1 MKKIKELLVHN
12 FQGVLFLIGIAMAN
26 LIFFQQENWKMEPVK
41 TALLSILFFF
51 LLRIFT
57 EQKDKSR
64 DIREKAG
71 IIFLGLLFG
80 LMIVVGQKIQVGTR
94 IFQSFSWSD
103 LIWVIFY
110 TWIGILL
117 FTGLNWLRSK
127 LRIGEQSVVST
138 NIKRKFSRKCW
149 LLFAGILA
157 VCWIPIWIIYFPG
170 IVPDDA
176 TISIAMF
183 LGDMPWDN
191 HFPVF
196 YSLIVGLCL
205 KIGDLFLDY
214 NAGVALY
221 SFFQLGSMALIL
233 GRMLEW
239 MRSKGVHKILVYF
252 GLAYFG
258 AVPFF
263 GNYAIVMWKD
273 PWFCGVMLL
282 LGMFLYD
289 HVVEDRNSFL
299 QKKNLGIYSGMSIL
313 MSLLRNNGV
322 YIVILTSLCLVVLYR
337 KEIKKIAA
345 VSVCTVALIYFVT
358 GPVYMAVFSAENLF
372 VESVGIPLQQMARVV
387 EENGKIGEEEEEF
400 LDNLMPM
407 EKYLEYY
414 NPYLVDPIKWAP
426 EFNTDYLN
434 ANKGEFFKTWF
445 SLLKSNFG
453 IYVEQYLMGT
463 YGFWHIGGDTPY
475 EFVKTEIAGNDW
487 GIYQSQFFENKLGYF
502 IQEELGNK
510 YDFLPSGL
518 FVWLLLYDIV
528 LCWMKRKALY
538 ILPLTGMIGNWLTLM
553 IATPTAFGIRYIYI
567 LVIAVPLLLVYPW
580 LAGRQKEKEREV

>member
-1 MKKIKELLVHN
+1 MKKIKELLDDN
-12 FQGVLFLIGIAMAN
+12 FQGVLLVAGIAMAN
-26 LIFFQQENWKMEPVK
+26 LVFFQQENWKMEPVK

-51 LLRIFT
+51 LLRIFA
-57 EQKDKSR
+57 EQKEKSR

-80 LMIVVGQKIQVGTR
+80 LMIVTGQKIQVGTR

-103 LIWVIFY
+103 LIWILFY

-117 FTGLNWLRSK
+117 FTGLHWICSK
-127 LRIGEQSVVST
+127 RKIAGRQVVVE
-138 NIKRKFSRKCW
+138 NIKENFNGKRWILFSG
-149 LLFAGILA
+149 LLA
-157 VCWIPIWIIYFPG
+157 VCWLPVWILYFPG

-176 TISIAMF
+176 TISIAMA
-183 LGDMPWDN
+183 LGEMPWDN

-221 SFFQLGSMALIL
+221 SFLQLVTMALIL

-239 MRSKGVHKILVYF
+239 LRSKGIHKILVYF

-299 QKKNLGIYSGMSIL
+299 QKKNLGIYSVMSIL

-337 KEIKKIAA
+337 REIKKVVA
-345 VSVCTVALIYFVT
+345 VSVCTVAFIYFIT

-387 EENGKIGEEEEEF
+387 EENGKIGEEEGEF
-400 LDNLMPM
+400 LDSLMPM

-426 EFNTDYLN
+426 EFHTDYLN

-463 YGFWHIGGDTPY
+463 YGFWHIGGDMPY

-502 IQEELGNK
+502 IQKEIGNK

-528 LCWMKRKALY
+528 LCWMKRKSLY
-538 ILPLTGMIGNWLTLM
+538 ILPLIGMIGNWLTLM

-567 LVIAVPLLLVYPW
+567 LVIAAPLLLAYPW
-580 LAGRQKEKEREV
+580 LARRQ

>member
-1 MKKIKELLVHN
+1 MEKIKQLLFDN
-12 FQGVLFLIGIAMAN
+12 FQGALFLVGIVMAN
-26 LIFFQQENWKMEPVK
+26 LVFFQQESWKMDPFK
-41 TALLSILFFF
+41 IALLSLGFFF
-51 LLRIFT
+51 LLWIFA
-57 EQKDKSR
+57 EQKEKIQ
-64 DIREKAG
+64 DIREKTG
-71 IIFLGLLFG
+71 IILLGLLFG
-80 LMIVVGQKIQVGTR
+80 LMVVVGQKIHVGEKL
-94 IFQSFSWSD
+94 FQSFSWSD
-103 LIWVIFY
+103 LIWLVFY

-117 FTGLNWLRSK
+117 FMGLNWLCSRK
-127 LRIGEQSVVST
+127 KIGGQRVVFK
-138 NIKRKFSRKCW
+138 NIKTRLNRKRWIF
-149 LLFAGILA
+149 FAGILA
-157 VCWIPIWIIYFPG
+157 ICWLPVWIIYFPG

-196 YSLIVGLCL
+196 YSLIVGSCL

-221 SFFQLGSMALIL
+221 SFLQLGSMALIL

-252 GLAYFG
+252 GLAFFC

-289 HVVEDRNSFL
+289 HVAEDRNSFL

-313 MSLLRNNGV
+313 ISLLRNNGV
-322 YIVILTSLCLVVLYR
+322 YIVILTSLCLLVLYR
-337 KEIKKIAA
+337 KEMKKVAA
-345 VSVCTVALIYFVT
+345 VSVCTVAFIYFVT

-387 EENGKIGEEEEEF
+387 VENGEIGDEEEEF
-400 LDNLMPM
+400 LNGLMPV
-407 EKYLEYY
+407 EKYQEYY
-414 NPYLVDPIKWAP
+414 NPFLVDPIKWAP
-426 EFNTDYLN
+426 EFHTDYLN
-434 ANKGEFFKTWF
+434 AHKAEFFKTWF

-463 YGFWHIGGDTPY
+463 YGFWHIGGDLPY

-487 GIYQSQFFENKLGYF
+487 GIYQNQYFENHLGYF

-510 YDFLPSGL
+510 YAFLPSGL

-528 LCWMKRKALY
+528 LCWMKRRTIC

-567 LVIAVPLLLVYPW
+567 LVIAAPLLLVYPW
-580 LAGRQKEKEREV
+580 LAGTLPEKERST

>member
-1 MKKIKELLVHN
+1 MKKIKELLDDN
-12 FQGVLFLIGIAMAN
+12 FQGVLLGVGIAMAN

-64 DIREKAG
+64 GIREKAG

>member
-1 MKKIKELLVHN
+1 MKKIKELLDDN
-12 FQGVLFLIGIAMAN
+12 FQGVLLGVGIAMAN

-117 FTGLNWLRSK
+117 FTGLNWLCSK

-149 LLFAGILA
+149 LLFAGILT

-176 TISIAMF
+176 TISIAMV
-183 LGDMPWDN
+183 LGEMPWDN

-221 SFFQLGSMALIL
+221 SFLQLGSMALIL

-337 KEIKKIAA
+337 KEIKKVAA

-434 ANKGEFFKTWF
+434 ANKEEFFKTWF

-463 YGFWHIGGDTPY
+463 YGFWHIGRDTPY

-528 LCWMKRKALY
+528 LCWMKRKSLY

-567 LVIAVPLLLVYPW
+567 LVIAVPLLLAYPW

>member
-1 MKKIKELLVHN
+1 MIYDYAFVKK
-12 FQGVLFLIGIAMAN
+12 
-26 LIFFQQENWKMEPVK
+26 P
-41 TALLSILFFF
+41 
-51 LLRIFT
+51 
-57 EQKDKSR
+57 
-64 DIREKAG
+64 
-71 IIFLGLLFG
+71 
-80 LMIVVGQKIQVGTR
+80 
-94 IFQSFSWSD
+94 
-103 LIWVIFY
+103 
-110 TWIGILL
+110 
-117 FTGLNWLRSK
+117 
-127 LRIGEQSVVST
+127 
-138 NIKRKFSRKCW
+138 KRKFSRKCW

>member
-1 MKKIKELLVHN
+1 MKKIKELLDDN
-12 FQGVLFLIGIAMAN
+12 FQGVLLGVGIAMAN

-64 DIREKAG
+64 GIREKAG

-117 FTGLNWLRSK
+117 FTGLNWLCSK
-127 LRIGEQSVVST
+127 LWIGEQSVVST

>member
-1 MKKIKELLVHN
+1 MKKIKELLDDN
-12 FQGVLFLIGIAMAN
+12 FQGVLLVAGIAMAN
-26 LIFFQQENWKMEPVK
+26 LVFFQQENWKMEPVK

-51 LLRIFT
+51 LLRIFA
-57 EQKDKSR
+57 EQKEKSR

-80 LMIVVGQKIQVGTR
+80 LMIVTGQKIQVGTR

-103 LIWVIFY
+103 LIWILFY

-117 FTGLNWLRSK
+117 FTGLHWICSK
-127 LRIGEQSVVST
+127 RKIAGRQVVVE
-138 NIKRKFSRKCW
+138 NIKENFNGKRWILFSG
-149 LLFAGILA
+149 LLA
-157 VCWIPIWIIYFPG
+157 VCWLPVWILYFPG

-176 TISIAMF
+176 TISIAMA
-183 LGDMPWDN
+183 LGEMPWDN

-221 SFFQLGSMALIL
+221 SFLQLVTMALIL

-239 MRSKGVHKILVYF
+239 LRSKGIHKILVYF

-299 QKKNLGIYSGMSIL
+299 QKKNLGIYSVMSIL

-337 KEIKKIAA
+337 REIKKVVA
-345 VSVCTVALIYFVT
+345 VSVCTVAFIYFIT

-387 EENGKIGEEEEEF
+387 EENGKIGEEEGEF
-400 LDNLMPM
+400 LDSLMPM

-426 EFNTDYLN
+426 EFHTDYLN

-463 YGFWHIGGDTPY
+463 YGFWHIGGDMPY

-502 IQEELGNK
+502 IQKEIRNK

-528 LCWMKRKALY
+528 LCWMKRKSLY
-538 ILPLTGMIGNWLTLM
+538 ILPLIGMIGNWLTLM

-567 LVIAVPLLLVYPW
+567 LVIAAPLLLAYPW
-580 LAGRQKEKEREV
+580 LARRQ

>member
-1 MKKIKELLVHN
+1 MKKIKELLDDN
-12 FQGVLFLIGIAMAN
+12 FQGVLLTVGIAMAN
-26 LIFFQQENWKMEPVK
+26 LVFFQQESWKMDPVK
-41 TALLSILFFF
+41 IALLSLGFFF

-57 EQKDKSR
+57 GQMRNIR
-64 DIREKAG
+64 DIREKTG
-71 IIFLGLLFG
+71 IILLGLLFG
-80 LMIVVGQKIQVGTR
+80 FMIVVGQKIQVGTR
-94 IFQSFSWSD
+94 IFQSFSLSD
-103 LIWVIFY
+103 LIWILFY
-110 TWIGILL
+110 TWTGILL
-117 FTGLNWLRSK
+117 FTGLNWLCSK
-127 LRIGEQSVVST
+127 RKIAGWPVVSE
-138 NIKRKFSRKCW
+138 NIKRNFKRKRW
-149 LLFAGILA
+149 LLYAGILA
-157 VCWIPIWIIYFPG
+157 VCWIPIWIVYFPG

-176 TISIAMF
+176 TISIAMV

-205 KIGDLFLDY
+205 KIGNLFLDY
-214 NAGVALY
+214 NAGIALY
-221 SFFQLGSMALIL
+221 SFLQLGSMALIL

-252 GLAYFG
+252 GLAFFG
-258 AVPFF
+258 AAPFF

-322 YIVILTSLCLVVLYR
+322 YIVILTSLCLVAIYR

-400 LDNLMPM
+400 LDSLMPM

-434 ANKGEFFKTWF
+434 THKGEFFKTWF

-463 YGFWHIGGDTPY
+463 YGFWHIGGDQPY
-475 EFVKTEIAGNDW
+475 EFVKTEIVGNDW
-487 GIYQSQFFENKLGYF
+487 GIYQNQFLENHLGYF

-528 LCWMKRKALY
+528 LCWMKRRSIY

-567 LVIAVPLLLVYPW
+567 LVIAFPLLLVYPRIA
-580 LAGRQKEKEREV
+580 LKQQEKERNT

>member
-1 MKKIKELLVHN
+1 MKKIKELLDHN
-12 FQGVLFLIGIAMAN
+12 FQGVLLVGGIAMAN
-26 LIFFQQENWKMEPVK
+26 LVFFQQESWKMDPVK
-41 TALLSILFFF
+41 VGLLSLVFFF
-51 LLRIFT
+51 LLKVFT
-57 EQKDKSR
+57 EQKREIR
-64 DIREKAG
+64 DIREKTG
-71 IIFLGLLFG
+71 IILWGLLFG
-80 LMIVVGQKIQVGTR
+80 LMVVAGQKIQVEER
-94 IFQSFSWSD
+94 IFENISWSD
-103 LIWVIFY
+103 LVWLAFY
-110 TWIGILL
+110 TWTGILL
-117 FTGLNWLRSK
+117 FMGLYRLCCKRK
-127 LRIGEQSVVST
+127 LGSHTVVSL
-138 NIKRKFSRKCW
+138 NIKKKFNRKRW
-149 LLFAGILA
+149 LLFAGLLG
-157 VCWIPIWIIYFPG
+157 VCWMLVWIIYFPG

-191 HFPVF
+191 HYPVF
-196 YSLIVGLCL
+196 YSLIVGMCL

-221 SFFQLGSMALIL
+221 SFLQLGTMALIM

-239 MRSKGVHKILVYF
+239 LRSKGIHKILVYF
-252 GLAYFG
+252 GLAFFG

-322 YIVILTSLCLVVLYR
+322 YIVILTSLCLLFLYR
-337 KEIKKIAA
+337 KEIKKVAVVTIATVAA
-345 VSVCTVALIYFVT
+345 VYIVT

-387 EENGKIGEEEEEF
+387 VEKGEVGEEEEEF
-400 LDNLMPM
+400 LNGLMPI
-407 EKYLEYY
+407 EKYQEYY
-414 NPYLVDPIKWAP
+414 NPFLVDPIKWAP
-426 EFNTDYLN
+426 EFHTDYLN
-434 ANKGEFFKTWF
+434 AHKEEFFKTWF
-445 SLLKSNFG
+445 SLLKDNFG

-463 YGFWHIGGDTPY
+463 YGFWHIGGDLPY

-487 GIYQSQFFENKLGYF
+487 GIYQNQFFENHLGYF
-502 IQEELGNK
+502 IQQELGNK
-510 YDFLPSGL
+510 YAFLPSGL

-528 LCWMKRKALY
+528 LCWMKRRSIY

-580 LAGRQKEKEREV
+580 LTETQREKERNT